1 MQTDWHCHGASLS
14 LYIQNLDISRYYSC
28 RYLQDFDFLYTFMV
42 KFLWFISFY
51 DRTRR
56 WNAGCR
62 IRGIN
67 DLNAWYILHKWWGK
81 CSDMLWGAS
90 QILTKKNPSERN
102 VMTCIDDIYARNID
116 KNRFLYPLLFQTTT
130 RCDWWLLRTQESG
143 HFWAAA
149 SAEWG
154 VELQFKRRFPKI
166 TRIFHNHRE
175 GPY

>member
-1 MQTDWHCHGASLS
+1 MFPMSVCNRMCRVEITGVVSWVHCLPASRQWQAQPGLGTQHRPAFCTPGGQGRASRMQPDWHCHGASLS

-81 CSDMLWGAS
+81 CSDMLCGAS
-90 QILTKKNPSERN
+90 
-102 VMTCIDDIYARNID
+102 
-116 KNRFLYPLLFQTTT
+116 
-130 RCDWWLLRTQESG
+130 
-143 HFWAAA
+143 H
-149 SAEWG
+149 
-154 VELQFKRRFPKI
+154 
-166 TRIFHNHRE
+166 
-175 GPY
+175 